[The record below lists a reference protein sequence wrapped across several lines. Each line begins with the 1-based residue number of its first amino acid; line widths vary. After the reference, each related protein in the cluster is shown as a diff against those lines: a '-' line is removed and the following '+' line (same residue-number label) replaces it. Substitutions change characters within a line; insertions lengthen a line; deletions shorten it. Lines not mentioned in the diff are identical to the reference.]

1 MITKEKIIVAE
12 KAEFHQKGFTGA
24 RMQEIADRCGINKA
38 LLHYHYKSK
47 DVLFKAVLLSGIMEV
62 FPSVLATLN
71 ADMPLKP
78 KLESVVDLY
87 IDNIARNPELPR
99 FVLHELG
106 QNPNFIA
113 EVMPGVS
120 TKPTA
125 FMAQISE
132 AAERGEIRS
141 VNPMQLLADIIG
153 LCVFPFIGKPMLQF
167 ISGMNDK
174 AFVDFISARK
184 QHVKLLLV
192 NGLFIEHH

>member
-1 MITKEKIIVAE
+1 MKTKEKIIGAA

-47 DVLFKAVLLSGIMEV
+47 EVLFRAVLISGIMEV
-62 FPSVLATLN
+62 FPSVLGTLN
-71 ADMPLKP
+71 AEMPLRQ
-78 KLESVVDLY
+78 KLETVVDLY
-87 IDNIARNPELPR
+87 IDNISRNPELPR

-120 TKPTA
+120 TRPTA
-125 FMAQISE
+125 FMLQIEE
-132 AAERGEIRS
+132 AAERGEIRQ

-174 AFVDFISARK
+174 GFNDFILARK

-192 NGLFIEHH
+192 NGLFIEQH

>member
-1 MITKEKIIVAE
+1 MTTKEKIISAA
-12 KAEFHQKGFTGA
+12 KAEFHQKGFAGA

-38 LLHYHYKSK
+38 LLHYHFKSK
-47 DVLFKAVLLSGIMEV
+47 DVLFRAVLLSGIMEV
-62 FPSVLATLN
+62 FPSVLSTLN
-71 ADMPLKP
+71 SELPLKQ
-78 KLESVVDLY
+78 KLETVVELY

-120 TKPTA
+120 TRPTA
-125 FMAQISE
+125 FMAQVNE
-132 AAERGEIRS
+132 AAERGEIRA
-141 VNPMQLLADIIG
+141 VNPIQLLADIIG

-174 AFVDFISARK
+174 GFTEFISARK
-184 QHVKLLLV
+184 QHVKQLLV
-192 NGLFIEHH
+192 GGLFIEKH